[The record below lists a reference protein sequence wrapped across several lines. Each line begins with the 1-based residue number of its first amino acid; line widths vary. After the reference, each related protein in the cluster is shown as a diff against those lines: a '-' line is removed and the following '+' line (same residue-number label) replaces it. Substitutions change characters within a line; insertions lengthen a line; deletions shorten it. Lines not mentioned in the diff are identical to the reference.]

1 MSIINSKKVHFYK
14 CLSFIKKIFLRNR
27 GVFCTK
33 HAKID
38 SFPCICERQNIRP
51 KKKGVIRISNLT
63 SKERLFCTYYCL
75 SRNGTE
81 AASKSG
87 YIFPEKSALRLL
99 RKKEIKE
106 EIERSD
112 REKRASQKDII
123 SGYYRLAFGCY
134 ADAVSL
140 LFRDEVTDEEIRQM
154 DLYNISDIK
163 RKKGGDIEIKFF
175 DRLKALERLQ
185 QLSCQQ
191 DSDGTDSLFS
201 AIEKSAEALRD
212 ESDE

>member
-1 MSIINSKKVHFYK
+1 MFIFYQKNIFKKSGRFLHKTRKNRHFPVY
-14 CLSFIKKIFLRNR
+14 RWE
-27 GVFCTK
+27 TK
-33 HAKID
+33 Y
-38 SFPCICERQNIRP
+38 QT

>member
-1 MSIINSKKVHFYK
+1 MRDKNSTNRKG
-14 CLSFIKKIFLRNR
+14 LLKIS
-27 GVFCTK
+27 K
-33 HAKID
+33 
-38 SFPCICERQNIRP
+38 
-51 KKKGVIRISNLT
+51 LT

-75 SRNGTE
+75 SRNGSE

-87 YIFPEKSALRLL
+87 YIFPDRSAAKLL

-123 SGYYRLAFGCY
+123 SGYYRLAFGCF

-140 LFRDEVTDEEIRQM
+140 LFKDEITAEEISQM

-175 DRLKALERLQ
+175 DRLKALEHLQ
-185 QLSCQQ
+185 EISCHEEK
-191 DSDGTDSLFS
+191 SPAASLFS
-201 AIEKSAEALRD
+201 AIEKGAAALRD
-212 ESDE
+212 GEND